1 MTILIKASSDT
12 TASTLLQRMIR
23 MVHGQSSERL
33 YWTMVRYAQE
43 FGNDEVCR
51 AIILKNLGE
60 PNAPDANAAIA
71 RNTDT
76 VETREVT
83 KHAIT
88 AVQLLRLKT
97 MEGQQMTLSMLVKEW
112 RATKNAP
119 QFVLDNPPKE
129 LTVTECELII
139 VELLIKQDILD
150 IDVVWTAYE

>member
-1 MTILIKASSDT
+1 
-12 TASTLLQRMIR
+12 MIR
-23 MVHGQSSERL
+23 MVHGQSSERM

-51 AIILKNLGE
+51 AIVLKTLGE

-76 VETREVT
+76 VESREVT

-88 AVQLLRLKT
+88 ALQLLRLKT
-97 MEGQQMTLSMLVKEW
+97 NEGLKMTLSMLVKEW